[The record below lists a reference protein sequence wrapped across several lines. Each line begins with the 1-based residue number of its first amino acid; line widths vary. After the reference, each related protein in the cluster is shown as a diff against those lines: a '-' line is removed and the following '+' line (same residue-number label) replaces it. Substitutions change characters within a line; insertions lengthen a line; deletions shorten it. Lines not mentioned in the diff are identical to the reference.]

1 MDTTCQKDNWYAFY
15 TRSRSEKQVFARLEE
30 EGFIA
35 YLPLITRIKQWS
47 DRKKKVQE
55 PLIRSYVFVKTDEK
69 SVNEV
74 LKVSGIVFVLKY
86 MGKPAKVREKEIKN
100 LRILTAGDSE
110 YINTMPTIKNLVA
123 GARIKV
129 VNGSFAGLEGEYVR
143 MKGNYR
149 VIVRMESLG
158 TMITVDIPGNHIVK
172 M

>member
-1 MDTTCQKDNWYAFY
+1 MDTIGQKDNWYAFY

-30 EGFIA
+30 EGFTA

-55 PLIRSYVFVKTDEK
+55 PLIRSYVFVRTDEK

-100 LRILTAGDSE
+100 LRILTAGESE
-110 YINTMPTIKNLVA
+110 YVNTMPTIKNLVD

-158 TMITVDIPGNHIVK
+158 TMITVDIPGNHIEK